1 MPINSDAHVLAMA
14 KKLSC
19 ACGWTLISP
28 QGENDLKKHTME
40 HFADAHPGMRVG
52 EAEFKAMVKTV

>member
-1 MPINSDAHVLAMA
+1 MA
-14 KKLSC
+14 KLLSC
-19 ACGWTLISP
+19 AACGWTLISP
-28 QGENDLKKHTME
+28 QGENDVKKHIMQ